1 MSTVLTQKARDFLN
15 RFDKKEIMFGNL
27 LQEIFKLADEI
38 DDIVGDREKAIDI
51 IIRQKERHFDHLL
64 PCVAQELKL
73 SIVELAAVAK
83 VVDAQIKNGDV
94 VRMSQGEKQIRD
106 FLDKH
111 NIQYKQE
118 FVFKELDKKRFD
130 FYLPKNKTVIEFDGK
145 QHFEAVEYFGGTEN
159 FRKQQ
164 ERDKQKDEF
173 CTRNNIKVL
182 RIPYTEQNNIN
193 KILSDFLGV
202 KRGV

>member
-1 MSTVLTQKARDFLN
+1 MSTALTQKANDFLS
-15 RFDKKEIMFGNL
+15 RFDKKDIILGTL

-38 DDIVGDREKAIDI
+38 DDIVGDREKAIDV
-51 IIRQKERHFDHLL
+51 IIRQKERRFDFLL
-64 PCVAQELKL
+64 FYVVQEIKI
-73 SIVELAAVAK
+73 SVIELAAIAK
-83 VVDAQIKNGDV
+83 AVENQIKNGGV
-94 VRMSQGEKQIRD
+94 ARISQGEKQIKD
-106 FLDKH
+106 FLDKY

-118 FVFKELDKKRFD
+118 FIFKKLEKKRFD

-145 QHFEAVEYFGGTEN
+145 QHFEAVEYFGGAEN
-159 FRKQQ
+159 LRKQQ

>member
-1 MSTVLTQKARDFLN
+1 MGAILTRKARDFLN

-51 IIRQKERHFDHLL
+51 IIRQKESHLDHLL
-64 PCVAQELKL
+64 LYVAKELKL
-73 SIVELAAVAK
+73 SIIELAAVAK
-83 VVDAQIKNGDV
+83 AVDAQIKNGDV

-118 FVFKELDKKRFD
+118 FVFKKLDKKRFD
-130 FYLPKNKTVIEFDGK
+130 FYLPKNKIVIEFDGK
-145 QHFEAVEYFGGTEN
+145 QHFEAVKYFGGAEN
-159 FRKQQ
+159 LRKQQ

-173 CTRNNIKVL
+173 CARNNIKVL

>member
-38 DDIVGDREKAIDI
+38 DDLVGDREKAIDI

>member
-1 MSTVLTQKARDFLN
+1 MSTALTQKANDFLS
-15 RFDKKEIMFGNL
+15 RFDKKDIILGTL

-38 DDIVGDREKAIDI
+38 DDIVGDREKAIDV
-51 IIRQKERHFDHLL
+51 IIRQKERRLDFLL
-64 PCVAQELKL
+64 FYAVQEIQI
-73 SIVELAAVAK
+73 SVIELAAIAK
-83 VVDAQIKNGDV
+83 AVENQIKNGGV
-94 VRMSQGEKQIRD
+94 ARISQGEKQIKD

-118 FVFKELDKKRFD
+118 FIFKKLEKKRFD

-145 QHFEAVEYFGGTEN
+145 QHFEAVKYFGGAEN
-159 FRKQQ
+159 LRKQQ

-173 CTRNNIKVL
+173 CARNNIKVL